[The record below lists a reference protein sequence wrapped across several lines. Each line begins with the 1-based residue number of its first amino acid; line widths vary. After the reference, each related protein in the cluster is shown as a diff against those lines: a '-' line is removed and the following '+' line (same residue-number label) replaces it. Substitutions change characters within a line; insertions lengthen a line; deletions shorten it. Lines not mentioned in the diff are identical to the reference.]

1 MGETTERGER
11 RRGGREAHQKL
22 VGLYLLATIWMM
34 NRLLEPA
41 TGKTD
46 ATPSW

>member
-1 MGETTERGER
+1 MKEGAERDER
-11 RRGGREAHQKL
+11 RRRRREAYQKL
-22 VGLYLLATIWMM
+22 VGLYLFATIWMM
-34 NRLLEPA
+34 NRVLEPA